1 MDVEELSLK
10 VAIRAEGGSNI
21 GMGHIMRTLVLAK
34 ELSLNNEVFYIC
46 RNISENKSGI
56 IEIEKNGFYVYYFE
70 ENILELLANV
80 DVDILITDS
89 YNVNEDYFTGIRK
102 LVKYTIYIDDIN
114 SFDYPVDLII
124 NQNINAEDFNYC
136 QKYKLLGL
144 RYLML
149 REEFRSIPKKFIK
162 KQVSDIMITMGGADT
177 VGFTKTIV
185 NWIKNLNFNFHV
197 IIGSSFKDIEYFR
210 NVNFDNIKFYFDT
223 KMIEVMQKCDLA
235 VSASGSSIY
244 ELIAS
249 GVPSLNIV
257 IADNQTNISKKLS
270 DLNIVYNLGWYYNL
284 KKDKFEDSLIK
295 LCSNYDLRKHRSIEG
310 QKLVDGLGGKRIA
323 DFIEKNFQNQ

>member
-56 IEIEKNGFYVYYFE
+56 IEIEKNGFYVYYFK
-70 ENILELLANV
+70 ENILELLTKI
-80 DVDILITDS
+80 DIDILITDS
-89 YNVNEDYFTGIRK
+89 YNVDEDYFTGIRK
-102 LVKYTIYIDDIN
+102 IVKYTIYIDDIN

-149 REEFRSIPKKFIK
+149 REEFRNIPKRFIK

-177 VGFTKTIV
+177 VEFTKIIV

-197 IIGSSFKDIEYFR
+197 IIGPSFKNIKYFK
-210 NVNFDNIKFYFDT
+210 NMNFDNIKFYFNA
-223 KMIEVMQKCDLA
+223 KMIEVVQKCDLA
-235 VSASGSSIY
+235 VSASGSGIY

-249 GVPSLNIV
+249 GIPSLSVV
-257 IADNQTNISKKLS
+257 IADNQINISQKLS
-270 DLNIVYNLGWYYNL
+270 NLNVVDSLGWYCDL
-284 KKDKFEDSLIK
+284 KEDKFKENLIR
-295 LCSNYDLRKHRSIEG
+295 LCNNYDFRKHRSINE
-310 QKLVDGLGGKRIA
+310 QKLVDGFGGKRIA
-323 DFIEKNFQNQ
+323 DFIEKNFQK

>member
-1 MDVEELSLK
+1 MK
-10 VAIRAEGGSNI
+10 IAIRAEGGSNI

-46 RNISENKSGI
+46 KNISENKSGI

-70 ENILELLANV
+70 KNILELLTNI

-89 YNVNEDYFTGIRK
+89 YNVNKDYFIGIRK
-102 LVKYTIYIDDIN
+102 LVNYAIYIDDIN
-114 SFDYPVDLII
+114 SFDYPVDLVI

-149 REEFRSIPKKFIK
+149 REEFRNIPRKFIK

-197 IIGSSFKDIEYFR
+197 IIGPSFKDIDYFR
-210 NVNFDNIKFYFDT
+210 SMNFDNIKLYFNA
-223 KMIEVMQKCDLA
+223 KMIKVMKKCDLA

-244 ELIAS
+244 ELLAS
-249 GVPSLNIV
+249 GIPSLSVV
-257 IADNQTNISKKLS
+257 IADNQINISKKLS
-270 DLNIVYNLGWYYNL
+270 DLNIVDSLGWHCDL
-284 KKDKFEDSLIK
+284 KKDKFEESLIR
-295 LCSNYDLRKHRSIEG
+295 LCNNYDLRKHRSIKG
-310 QKLVDGLGGKRIA
+310 QKLVDGFGGKRIT
-323 DFIEKNFQNQ
+323 DFIEKNFQN